1 MDFQNNITKQVNQK
15 SFRSYFKDFD
25 KFEDG
30 YNELITTIPEFKV
43 YGGDMATVES
53 VVRNICKITSEN
65 VPSISNPSYPNTI
78 SISISSKEVGVLTD
92 ESIAF
97 GWRIA
102 FNKEL
107 NKHVFRFRVTFLSKS
122 MNRRMQ
128 IKTIMDLG
136 WSYRQNDIKNQN
148 SFWKGVQHSNNTFGK
163 KYVKQK
169 KFVPPTNDAK
179 VLNETPDGL
188 APLKE
193 DKDTRPATEEDLN
206 KLKETVEGKEESV
219 IAEEVHHTNTTP
231 KFSIKKA
238 MLPNVFIVM
247 HRGLQRV
254 VNVSDNEDPE
264 VEIVEDGFN
273 IENIHYDTTNLTC
286 EVFEREE
293 PDNIPVKENNDE
305 EIIIPNQEH
314 YRSSIQMEQMEAE
327 RRGMMKSA
335 TPSTN
340 TGLGHVA
347 PTIVKVT
354 NNNSTG
360 R

>member
-78 SISISSKEVGVLTD
+78 SISISAKEVGVLTD

-148 SFWKGVQHSNNTFGK
+148 SFWNGVQHSNYSK
-163 KYVKQK
+163 KFVKQK
-169 KFVPPTNDAK
+169 KFVPPTNSAK

-219 IAEEVHHTNTTP
+219 ITEEVHHTNTTP
-231 KFSIKKA
+231 RFSIKKA

-286 EVFEREE
+286 EAFEREE

-314 YRSSIQMEQMEAE
+314 YRSSIQREQMEAE
-327 RRGMMKSA
+327 RRGLMKSA

-347 PTIVKVT
+347 PTIVKVA
-354 NNNSTG
+354 NNNNTG

>member
-1 MDFQNNITKQVNQK
+1 MDLQNTNNITKQVNQK

-30 YNELITTIPEFKV
+30 YNELINTIPEFKV

-53 VVRNICKITSEN
+53 VVRSICSITSEN

-78 SISISSKEVGVLTD
+78 AISISAKEVGVLTD
-92 ESIAF
+92 EAIAF

-107 NKHVFRFRVTFLSKS
+107 NKHVYRFRVTFLSKS

-136 WSYRQNDIKNQN
+136 WNYRQNDIKNQN
-148 SFWKGVQHSNNTFGK
+148 SFWNGVQHNNNTKRF
-163 KYVKQK
+163 VKQK
-169 KFVPPTNDAK
+169 KFVPATNYAK
-179 VLNETPDGL
+179 DLNATPDGL

-193 DKDTRPATEEDLN
+193 EADTRPATEEDLN
-206 KLKETVEGKEESV
+206 KLKDTVEGKEEESV
-219 IAEEVHHTNTTP
+219 ITKKLRHTTP

-247 HRGLQRV
+247 HNGLQRV

-264 VEIVEDGFN
+264 VKIVDDGFIIGN
-273 IENIHYDTTNLTC
+273 THYNTKDLTFTMIEN
-286 EVFEREE
+286 EE
-293 PDNIPVKENNDE
+293 PDIPVKENDDA

-314 YRSSIQMEQMEAE
+314 HKSSIQIAAQQNVVK
-327 RRGMMKSA
+327 KS
-335 TPSTN
+335 
-340 TGLGHVA
+340 LGGVA
-347 PTIVKVT
+347 PTIVKVSD
-354 NNNSTG
+354 NNN